1 MRYSKKAGSEGEG
14 ECVSFVYLWIIKMIS
29 FLLKGLFWPMH
40 YLLKKL
46 KFDIEG
52 KVLKFHSEL
61 FNREVT
67 MVVSE
72 RLNKLKGK
80 IPVPKKNAGSK

>member
-1 MRYSKKAGSEGEG
+1 MEE
-14 ECVSFVYLWIIKMIS
+14 
-29 FLLKGLFWPMH
+29 
-40 YLLKKL
+40 
-46 KFDIEG
+46 